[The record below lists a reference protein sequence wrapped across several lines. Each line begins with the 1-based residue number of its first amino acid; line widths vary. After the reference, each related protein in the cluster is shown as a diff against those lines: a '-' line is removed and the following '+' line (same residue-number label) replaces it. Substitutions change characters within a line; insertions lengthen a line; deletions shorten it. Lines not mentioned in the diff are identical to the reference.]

1 MSSFLPHRRRAFAAA
16 GGDPFTDFGNSSA
29 SFNGS
34 SSKADAGSDA
44 SIDDIWDGGGTVSFW
59 VNIAG
64 SGELGSG
71 RFFDKRGGSSGSV
84 GWFFLA
90 RNEVGGNVDLRFRQH
105 FGSGTSYQVDVED
118 VSISVWHH
126 IAVTY
131 DSSSDTNDAVIY
143 VDGVS
148 QTLVPILS
156 PTGSPLSDAANDF
169 IIGNTSNQA
178 RTYEGLM
185 CDVRVF
191 SSILS
196 SGTISSLASGVDELT
211 DIISR
216 WILSYNDTLDSTD
229 SAGSNTLTL
238 TSVTNDT
245 DGPSD

>member
-1 MSSFLPHRRRAFAAA
+1 MILNPYRFAAA

-29 SFNGS
+29 IFNGVDT
-34 SSKADAGSDA
+34 KANAGSDA
-44 SIDDIWDGGGTVSFW
+44 SIDDIWNGGGTISFW
-59 VNIAG
+59 VNIA
-64 SGELGSG
+64 SGGEQGSG
-71 RFFDKRGGSSGSV
+71 RFFDKRGGSAGSV
-84 GWFFLA
+84 GWFFLT

-118 VSISVWHH
+118 VSINVWHH

-148 QTLVPILS
+148 QTLVPVLS

-169 IIGNTSNQA
+169 IIGNTSNSV

-196 SGTISSLASGVDELT
+196 SGTISSLASGVDEST

-216 WILSYNDTLDSTD
+216 WILSYNGILDTTD
-229 SAGSNTLTL
+229 SAGSNTL
-238 TSVTNDT
+238 VFANFFNDT